1 MEDLMKITVLSVGKI
16 KEKFFIDAINEY
28 KKRLSKFCTIIEEI
42 VQDERADEN
51 FSDKEIEQV
60 KFLEGQ
66 KILKK
71 IKDSSF
77 AIVLCIEGNQLSS
90 TELADKI
97 SNLALNGS
105 SDICFVIGGSNGLSD
120 EVIKRA
126 DMKLS
131 FSKMTFPHQLFKVI
145 LFEQIYRA
153 FKINANESYHK

>member
-1 MEDLMKITVLSVGKI
+1 MKITILSVGKI
-16 KEKFFIDAINEY
+16 KEKFFVDAINEY
-28 KKRLSKFCTIIEEI
+28 KKRLTKFCTIVEEI
-42 VQDERADEN
+42 IQDERADEN
-51 FSDKEIEQV
+51 FSEKEIEQV
-60 KFLEGQ
+60 KLLEGQ

-71 IKDSSF
+71 IKDSSYVI
-77 AIVLCIEGNQLSS
+77 ALCIEGTQLSS
-90 TELADKI
+90 TELANKL
-97 SNLALNGS
+97 SNLAINGS

-145 LFEQIYRA
+145 LLEQIYRA

>member
-1 MEDLMKITVLSVGKI
+1 MKITVVSVGKI

-28 KKRLSKFCTIIEEI
+28 KKRLSKFCTLIEEI
-42 VQDERADEN
+42 VPDERADED

-60 KFLEGQ
+60 KSVEGQ

-71 IKDSSF
+71 IKDSSY
-77 AIVLCIEGNQLSS
+77 AIVLCIDGNQLSS
-90 TELADKI
+90 TALADKI
-97 SNLALNGS
+97 SSLALNGN
-105 SDICFVIGGSNGLSD
+105 SDISFIIGGSNGLSD

-131 FSKMTFPHQLFKVI
+131 FSKMTFPHQLFKVL

>member
-1 MEDLMKITVLSVGKI
+1 MKITILSVGKI
-16 KEKFFIDAINEY
+16 KEKFFIDAVNEY
-28 KKRLSKFCTIIEEI
+28 KKRLSKFCTIIEEV
-42 VQDERADEN
+42 VQDERADEG

-60 KFLEGQ
+60 KIIEGQ

-71 IKDSSF
+71 IKDNSY

-97 SNLALNGS
+97 RNLAINGS

-120 EVIKRA
+120 DVLKRA

-131 FSKMTFPHQLFKVI
+131 FSKMTFPYQLFKV
-145 LFEQIYRA
+145 LLLEQIYRA

>member
-1 MEDLMKITVLSVGKI
+1 MKISIVSVGKV

-51 FSDKEIEQV
+51 FSVKEIEQV
-60 KFLEGQ
+60 KFVEGQ

-71 IKDSSF
+71 IKDSSY

-90 TELADKI
+90 TDLADKI
-97 SNLALNGS
+97 STLAINGN
-105 SDICFVIGGSNGLSD
+105 SDICFIIGGSNGLSD
-120 EVIKRA
+120 EVINRA

-131 FSKMTFPHQLFKVI
+131 FSKMTFPHQLFKVL

>member
-1 MEDLMKITVLSVGKI
+1 MKITVLSVGKTR
-16 KEKFFIDAINEY
+16 EKFFVDAINEY
-28 KKRLSKFCTIIEEI
+28 KKRLSKFCTIIEET

-51 FSDKEIEQV
+51 FSEKEIEQV

-77 AIVLCIEGNQLSS
+77 TIVLCIEGNQLSS
-90 TELADKI
+90 TELANKI
-97 SNLALNGS
+97 NNLTLNGN
-105 SDICFVIGGSNGLSD
+105 SDICFIIGGSNGLSD

-145 LFEQIYRA
+145 LFEQIYRT